1 MNILA
6 LYSIKGGVGKT
17 AACVN
22 LAYLAAAEGNST
34 LIYDL
39 DPQGAASFYFR
50 IKPSRKQSGKK
61 IIKKK
66 KFLDRNI
73 KGTDYDNLDLLPSDI
88 SYRNLD
94 IILDKTKKSKN
105 RLQQLLTTFKGEYD
119 YIFLDCPP
127 NITLVSENVF
137 RASRYILVPFIPTSL
152 SILTYEKL
160 IMFFKKHE
168 YDSEKIIPFFSMV
181 EKRKKMHNDIMA
193 EFSDKSGRFL
203 RSIIPYT
210 ADIEKMGWFRKP
222 VVEFRKNSPAAQ
234 AYKELWKEIKKSI
247 TKVKASSG

>member
-22 LAYLAAAEGNST
+22 LAYLAAAEGYTT
-34 LIYDL
+34 LICDL
-39 DPQGAASFYFR
+39 DPQGAASYYFR
-50 IKPSRKQSGKK
+50 IKPAKKQSGKK
-61 IIKKK
+61 IIKNK

-73 KGTDYDNLDLLPSDI
+73 KGTDYPELDLLPSDI

-105 RLQQLLTTFKGEYD
+105 RLQQLLTSFKGEYD

-137 RASRYILVPFIPTSL
+137 RASQHIFVPIIPTSL

-160 IMFFKKHE
+160 FIFFKKHD

-181 EKRKKMHNDIMA
+181 EKRKKMHTNIMA
-193 EFSDKSGRFL
+193 EFSEKNSRFL
-203 RSIIPYT
+203 KNTIPYT

-222 VVEFRKNSPAAQ
+222 VIEFRKNSAASQ
-234 AYKELWKEIKKSI
+234 AYRELWGEIKNSI
-247 TKVKASSG
+247 T

>member
-22 LAYLAAAEGNST
+22 LAYLAATEGNAT
-34 LIYDL
+34 LICDL
-39 DPQGAASFYFR
+39 DPQGAASYYFR
-50 IKPSRKQSGKK
+50 IKPSKKQTGKK

-73 KGTDYDNLDLLPSDI
+73 KGTDYENLDLLPSDL

-94 IILDKTKKSKN
+94 IILDKTKKSKA
-105 RLQQLLTTFKGEYD
+105 RLQQLLRTFKGEYD

-137 RASRYILVPFIPTSL
+137 QASQYILVPIIPTSL

-160 IMFFKKHE
+160 NLFFKKNK
-168 YDSEKIIPFFSMV
+168 YQSEKIIPFFSMV
-181 EKRKKMHNDIMA
+181 EKRKKMHNDIMI
-193 EFSDKSGRFL
+193 EFSEKNRLFL
-203 RSIIPYT
+203 KGYIPYT

-222 VVEFRKNSPAAQ
+222 VFEFRKNSPASQ
-234 AYKELWKEIKKSI
+234 SYIDLWQEIKKNIS
-247 TKVKASSG
+247 KA

>member
-22 LAYLAAAEGNST
+22 LAYLAAAEGHST
-34 LIYDL
+34 LICDL
-39 DPQGAASFYFR
+39 DPQGAASYYFR
-50 IKPSRKQSGKK
+50 IKPAKKQSGKK
-61 IIKKK
+61 IIKNR

-73 KGTDYDNLDLLPSDI
+73 KGTDYRELDLLPSDI

-105 RLQQLLTTFKGEYD
+105 RLQQLLTSFKGEYD

-137 RASRYILVPFIPTSL
+137 RASQHILVPIIPTSL

-160 IMFFKKHE
+160 FIFFEMRTLPKQL
-168 YDSEKIIPFFSMV
+168 FF
-181 EKRKKMHNDIMA
+181 
-193 EFSDKSGRFL
+193 
-203 RSIIPYT
+203 
-210 ADIEKMGWFRKP
+210 
-222 VVEFRKNSPAAQ
+222 
-234 AYKELWKEIKKSI
+234 
-247 TKVKASSG
+247 